1 VRRIVAVA
9 NGRRTAAAL
18 YNTASLSAVRNL
30 DLHSYGPMAV
40 MTSPALDKPPSDLK
54 ASAIAPADG
63 MVMDTET
70 NG

>member
-1 VRRIVAVA
+1 MAVA
-9 NGRRTAAAL
+9 NRPRTATAL
-18 YNTASLSAVRNL
+18 CNTASLSAVRNL

-40 MTSPALDKPPSDLK
+40 MTSPALDKSPSELK

-63 MVMDTET
+63 MAMDIET